1 MCYADAVSLFQ
12 AMASDC
18 PVSTDQG
25 YPVTCTA
32 QTDGYTEVTHQTS
45 VTSTTVVVKPTPVDC
60 VIDVTAVTTVSWLI
74 AGVFCAAFAINVIR
88 RVAR

>member
-1 MCYADAVSLFQ
+1 MCYADATALFQ

-18 PVSTDQG
+18 PVSTSEG

-32 QTDGYTEVTHQTS
+32 QSDGYTEVTHQS
-45 VTSTTVVVKPTPVDC
+45 NLTSTTVSVKPTPVDC